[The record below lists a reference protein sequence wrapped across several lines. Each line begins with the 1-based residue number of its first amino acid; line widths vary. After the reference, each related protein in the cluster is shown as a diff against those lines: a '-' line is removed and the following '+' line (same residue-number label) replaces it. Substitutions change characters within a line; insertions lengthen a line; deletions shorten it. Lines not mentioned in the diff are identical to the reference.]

1 MTTDLESPPVR
12 PRTKITKVSTHPS
25 APVKVVSTPDPPRMP
40 GRRNP
45 KWIALG
51 VIGICLGGL
60 LSYVIYSRVATETA
74 VVAIAQTVYRGET
87 IEAGDLTTITLSG
100 GSVQKA
106 VPAGEL
112 QNLVGKRAVFDLPEG
127 AVIPSTAVA
136 DVVLPAEGRA
146 VVGLKLEA
154 GRAPT
159 SMLLPGSLVR
169 LIALPTPV
177 DAQADDKLV
186 GTVYVAAVVD
196 QAPAADGTSTLVNV
210 DVSAK
215 QAPTIAMLAS
225 QDRVAVVRDA
235 GR

>member
-1 MTTDLESPPVR
+1 MTTDLESPPAR
-12 PRTKITKVSTHPS
+12 PRTKITE
-25 APVKVVSTPDPPRMP
+25 VSTPPNPTVKAVSTPEPPRMP

-51 VIGICLGGL
+51 VIAICLGGL
-60 LSYVIYSRVATETA
+60 LSYVIYSRVASETA
-74 VVAIAQTVYRGET
+74 VVGISQTVYRGET

-100 GSVQKA
+100 GSVHKA

-112 QNLVGKRAVFDLPEG
+112 PNLIGKRAVYDLPEG

-169 LIALPTPV
+169 LIALPAPV
-177 DAQADDKLV
+177 DGQAGDKLV

-196 QAPAADGTSTLVNV
+196 QTPAADGTSTLVNV

>member
-1 MTTDLESPPVR
+1 MEGRSPERYR
-12 PRTKITKVSTHPS
+12 P
-25 APVKVVSTPDPPRMP
+25 
-40 GRRNP
+40 
-45 KWIALG
+45 
-51 VIGICLGGL
+51 
-60 LSYVIYSRVATETA
+60 LSC
-74 VVAIAQTVYRGET
+74 
-87 IEAGDLTTITLSG
+87 
-100 GSVQKA
+100 
-106 VPAGEL
+106 

-136 DVVLPAEGRA
+136 DVALPGEGRA
-146 VVGLKLEA
+146 VVGLKVEA

-169 LIALPTPV
+169 LIALPAAV
-177 DAQADDKLV
+177 DAPATDKLV
-186 GTVYVAAVVD
+186 GNVYVAAVVD